1 MSRKHI
7 APAALTTALALA
19 AAFIASPAIADV
31 RGEIVTA
38 IEHVE
43 YSAAATD
50 LKTAHMHLHH
60 TLNCLVGPG
69 GAGFDAKEINPCA
82 GAGHGIIPD
91 TTDAKSRAAFEAAAA
106 DARHGLGTDDLA
118 TARADAAK
126 IVKALKSQQ

>member
-7 APAALTTALALA
+7 ASIALVALAFA
-19 AAFIASPAIADV
+19 ASPALADA

-50 LKTAHMHLHH
+50 LKTARMHLHH
-60 TLNCLVGPG
+60 TLNCLVGAG
-69 GAGFDAKEINPCA
+69 GSGFDAKEINPCA

-91 TTDAKSRAAFEAAAA
+91 TTDANSRATLEAAAA
-106 DARHGLGTDDLA
+106 DARHGLSTDDLPA
-118 TARADAAK
+118 ARADAAK
-126 IVKALKSQQ
+126 IVKALKSLQ